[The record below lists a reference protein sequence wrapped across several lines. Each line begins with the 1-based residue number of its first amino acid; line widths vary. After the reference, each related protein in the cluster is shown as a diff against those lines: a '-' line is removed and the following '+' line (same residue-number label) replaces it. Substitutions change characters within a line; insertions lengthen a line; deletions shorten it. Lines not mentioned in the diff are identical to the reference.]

1 MTWWACSSRVATRQ
15 HSIRKVTQSQP
26 YFWLQSRKL
35 FDGGRESAMQFRAT
49 AVFSMTCEHDQTV
62 TNTQLCGNQLGSF
75 STGNVSWCYLLLFCY
90 LNVSWFSCS
99 ICIHVK
105 SMHFFHWVVPSDQPW
120 LHQVAPEVIGH
131 EEPYLGLRR
140 AYFHSLSSCR
150 KLENDGKWWNMP
162 LISREWQGMIQNG
175 LVWTDIPGL
184 LRGIWPTSSCLCEY
198 CNQRWPVVKPCRRSC
213 HVSTLLK
220 RTRRTL
226 PCINPRFVSPDHVGH
241 SLLTLLLF
249 YLLSLSLSAS
259 LSTYNMSIW

>member
-1 MTWWACSSRVATRQ
+1 MFHLYPCKIYPFLPLSCAQSSD
-15 HSIRKVTQSQP
+15 H
-26 YFWLQSRKL
+26 
-35 FDGGRESAMQFRAT
+35 
-49 AVFSMTCEHDQTV
+49 
-62 TNTQLCGNQLGSF
+62 
-75 STGNVSWCYLLLFCY
+75 
-90 LNVSWFSCS
+90 
-99 ICIHVK
+99 
-105 SMHFFHWVVPSDQPW
+105 PW

-140 AYFHSLSSCR
+140 AYFGPQL
-150 KLENDGKWWNMP
+150 KFLQEIGKWWNMP

-198 CNQRWPVVKPCRRSC
+198 CNQRWPAVKPCRRSC

-226 PCINPRFVSPDHVGH
+226 PCINPRFVSRDHMGH

-249 YLLSLSLSAS
+249 LFYLLSLSLPPS
-259 LSTYNMSIW
+259 LHTICLYDSIWYIYIYSLMRTWQEKGRI